1 MSTAV
6 MGTSAWAT
14 DRAAEHPIVERPKR
28 PSAVALVGAVLTRA
42 RASARGRLSD
52 AADLAGLTALTV
64 GAAHLPGS
72 WGEVGVWVMGGLSL
86 LITSAKLNA

>member
-1 MSTAV
+1 MTAV
-6 MGTSAWAT
+6 LGTQAWAT
-14 DRAAEHPIVERPKR
+14 DRAAEHPIVERPR
-28 PSAVALVGAVLTRA
+28 RATAVQLIGAVLTRTRKA
-42 RASARGRLSD
+42 AAGRLSD
-52 AADLAGLTALTV
+52 AADLAGLGLMTV

>member
-1 MSTAV
+1 MSTLT
-6 MGTSAWAT
+6 GTQAWAT
-14 DRAAEHPIVERPKR
+14 NRATELPIVERPKR
-28 PSAVALVGAVLTRA
+28 ASAVQLVGAVLTRA
-42 RASARGRLSD
+42 RAGARGRLSD
-52 AADLAGLTALTV
+52 AADLAGLGLLTV